1 MSGTRSSLRKKA
13 ARGSRSS
20 RRCRGW
26 PWSRFARL
34 FGPVLYL
41 LLPAA
46 AEASWL
52 TLQEAIA
59 LARRHDARY
68 HAELHD
74 AAAQSAEGWQAVAGY
89 GPTVRVV
96 GSYAHSRDTLQPE
109 RQAEAAGAIASFN
122 EAEITITAEQ
132 PLVDLSKAGVAGRG
146 LIDMSIGDLRKK
158 KAEQDLRL
166 RVSERY
172 YAALSSRE
180 SHLLARGETAALKRH
195 LASAEERLALGF
207 GTITDRHNA
216 EARYRLALAAETAG
230 KTALANALTALEEVI
245 GRAVNSN
252 QFAPDLPPVPAPP
265 KPPLAHWLQVASAMN
280 TDLQISKLQ
289 HDVAVI
295 NRRIALSRFTP
306 ALVLFADYRDRSPD
320 GGLSGYGEDR
330 SETDIGVRLQMDL
343 LAGGQ
348 DVAASVAAARRLRS
362 AARQVQAG
370 RNALTRSMQSLWE
383 SIIGTRELIET
394 YRQASE
400 ASRLAMEST
409 QASYDEGAKVLL
421 DVLNAQQD
429 YYRSL
434 KTYKTAHYD
443 YLLLLEQFRL
453 VVGRQ

>member
-1 MSGTRSSLRKKA
+1 M

-26 PWSRFARL
+26 SWSRFARV

-96 GSYAHSRDTLQPE
+96 GSYAHSRDTLHPE
-109 RQAEAAGAIASFN
+109 RQAAVADADAGAIASFN
-122 EAEITITAEQ
+122 EAEITIAVEQ

-146 LIDMSIGDLRKK
+146 LVDMNIADLRKK

-172 YAALSSRE
+172 YAVLSSRE
-180 SHLLARGETAALKRH
+180 SLLLDQAETAALKRH
-195 LASAEERLALGF
+195 VVSAEDKLALGF
-207 GTITDRHNA
+207 GTITDRHYA
-216 EARYRLALAAETAG
+216 QARYRLALAAEIAG
-230 KTALANALTALEEVI
+230 KTALMNALTDLEEVI
-245 GRAVNSN
+245 GRAVDSR
-252 QFAPDLPPVPAPP
+252 QFPPDLPPAPELP
-265 KPPLAHWLQVASAMN
+265 EPPLTQWLQLASETN

-320 GGLSGYGEDR
+320 GGLSGYGEDC

-370 RNALTRSMQSLWE
+370 RNALARSLSSLWQ
-383 SIIGTRELIET
+383 SITGTRELIET

-409 QASYDEGAKVLL
+409 QASYDEGAKALL

-443 YLLLLEQFRL
+443 YLLLLEKFKL
-453 VVGRQ
+453 VVGQR